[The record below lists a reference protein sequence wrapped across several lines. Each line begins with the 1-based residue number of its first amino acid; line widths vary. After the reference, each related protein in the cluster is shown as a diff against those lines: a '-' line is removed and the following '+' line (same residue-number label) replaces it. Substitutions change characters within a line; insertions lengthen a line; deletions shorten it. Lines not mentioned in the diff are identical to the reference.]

1 MFDRLNTTL
10 EIGQWIPTHTQ
21 IKFGVNVNGEFKGIH
36 YLFAESDD
44 FVKVLDLIPEHA
56 RHQFCISVMEINTMI
71 PPHTDSGIKA
81 AINVYLQTEDCVTQF
96 YDIASETANT
106 YQLTTQTNGVIYEEA
121 DLVKSASFIAKPGEI
136 WVLDVT
142 KPHSVKPQGDIKKRV
157 AVTLA
162 TDAYDFDQVCDLLKE
177 RGVL

>member
-1 MFDRLNTTL
+1 
-10 EIGQWIPTHTQ
+10 
-21 IKFGVNVNGEFKGIH
+21 
-36 YLFAESDD
+36 
-44 FVKVLDLIPEHA
+44 
-56 RHQFCISVMEINTMI
+56 MEINTMI

-96 YDIASETANT
+96 YDIASENANT

>member
-21 IKFGVNVNGEFKGIH
+21 IKFGINVNGEFKGIH

-56 RHQFCISVMEINTMI
+56 RHEFCVSVMEINTLI
-71 PPHTDSGIKA
+71 PPHTDSGIKV

-96 YDIASETANT
+96 YEFGIDNPST
-106 YQLTTQTNGVIYEEA
+106 YQIGSQTNGAIYQES
-121 DLVKSASFIAKPGEI
+121 DLVESASFIAKPGEV

-142 KPHSVKPQGDIKKRV
+142 RPHSVKPRGEIKKRV